1 MSQKSIGELKHQRRR
16 QLQKS
21 RLKSGFALPQTLS
34 RLFIFFNFL
43 KAGKFSWSWI
53 LKDCIKVQKKNKKVV
68 VSCSRPQQNVKLGTF
83 TFKSWND
90 GYEMYQEPCCARA
103 NLLFCQSNPVAF
115 LQFSLPSPSSLLQLP
130 IVNAF
135 LTDAW
140 VKLLRTIKLRN
151 RKMAICFKLYFA
163 CSPPWMEMSYNQKQ
177 HSRGPRANLQVP

>member
-1 MSQKSIGELKHQRRR
+1 MSQKSIRELKHQRRR
-16 QLQKS
+16 QVQKS

-34 RLFIFFNFL
+34 RLFIFFNLL

-53 LKDCIKVQKKNKKVV
+53 LKDCIKVQEKNKKVV

-103 NLLFCQSNPVAF
+103 NLLFCQSDPVAF
-115 LQFSLPSPSSLLQLP
+115 LQFSLPSPSSLLKLP

-135 LTDAW
+135 LNDAW
-140 VKLLRTIKLRN
+140 AKLLRTVNI
-151 RKMAICFKLYFA
+151 RKSEKGHLFQTLLCLLT
-163 CSPPWMEMSYNQKQ
+163 SLDGNE
-177 HSRGPRANLQVP
+177 L